1 MLRIVFYSAFSDKRI
16 IGAPPTPTPLIF
28 AKIIYMKGLT

>member
-16 IGAPPTPTPLIF
+16 IGAPPTPTP
-28 AKIIYMKGLT
+28 IILLVEKAPIC